1 MAALP
6 PAHRARR
13 EVCRPA
19 AELIVT
25 RGLGHNR
32 LLADPAVV
40 AAIVVAAIVDF
51 VSDQEMTGSASIS

>member
-1 MAALP
+1 MLP
-6 PAHRARR
+6 G
-13 EVCRPA
+13 

-40 AAIVVAAIVDF
+40 TAIVDF
-51 VSDQEMTGSASIS
+51 VSRQEMTGSASIS